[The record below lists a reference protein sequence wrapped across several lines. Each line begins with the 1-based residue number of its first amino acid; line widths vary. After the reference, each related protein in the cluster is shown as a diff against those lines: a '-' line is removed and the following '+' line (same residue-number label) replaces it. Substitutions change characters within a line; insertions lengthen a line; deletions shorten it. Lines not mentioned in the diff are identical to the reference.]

1 MIKVSVIVPVYRVEA
16 YLPRC
21 VESIRTQSAD
31 EWEMILVDDGSPDGC
46 PALCD
51 AWAAEDPRIRVIHRK
66 NGGLSA
72 ARNSGIAV
80 AQGEWLL
87 FVDSDDYIEKDLLAQ
102 LLWIAEMTDAK
113 AVVSGFTS
121 REDQLTPG
129 LTERYETFEAEDAI
143 REILLERKFHTSA
156 WGKLFRAELFR
167 DIRFPEGR
175 IYEDYATIYKLF
187 CAAEQVAWVDVRK
200 YYYTMSNK
208 ESLTKGAFSPSQM
221 DYILAS
227 EEIQDFLRERFPELV
242 PAAQDRDTSNGLFLL
257 DKYCASSTRDPDTEK
272 RLISFIR
279 NNGSHFQRSAY
290 PVKKKIVYAMLGIAP
305 SLTVKLLRKH

>member
-1 MIKVSVIVPVYRVEA
+1 MIKVSIIVPVYRVEA

-21 VESIRTQSAD
+21 VESIRTQSVD

-51 AWAAEDPRIRVIHRK
+51 AWAAKDPRIRVIHRK

-80 AQGEWLL
+80 ARGEWLL

-102 LLWIAEMTDAK
+102 LLWIAEMTDVK

-129 LTERYETFEAEDAI
+129 LTDRYETFEAEDAI

-187 CAAEQVAWVDVRK
+187 CMAERIAWVNVSK

-221 DYILAS
+221 DYLKVS
-227 EEIQDFLRERFPELV
+227 EEVQDFLWKRFPELI
-242 PAAQDRDTSNGLFLL
+242 PAARNRDASNGLFLL
-257 DKYCASSTRDPDTEK
+257 DKYCASSTRDPKTEK
-272 RLISFIR
+272 RLIAFIR
-279 NNGSHFQRSAY
+279 NNGSHFWKSEY
-290 PVKKKIVYAMLGIAP
+290 PLKKKIVYSLLQIAP
-305 SLTVKLLRKH
+305 SLTVKLLRKR